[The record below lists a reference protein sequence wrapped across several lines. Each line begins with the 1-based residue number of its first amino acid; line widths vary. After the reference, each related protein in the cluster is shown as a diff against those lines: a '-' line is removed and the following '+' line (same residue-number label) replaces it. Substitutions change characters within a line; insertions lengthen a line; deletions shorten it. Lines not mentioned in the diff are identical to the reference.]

1 MRRWAITFAAA
12 LALVS
17 TQPVLGAS
25 FHQGVVQNFANL
37 ATSSCHNPEG
47 ITADEDGNLYA
58 AGLSGNICV
67 VNEAGQVTRVIKVAA
82 GHALLGELFVDGQI
96 YVADNNGDFSGAR
109 VDRVNVATGAVTV
122 VASGFAN
129 TNAFERDAT
138 GTLYVSDSFR
148 GAVYTVNPTTGVTAK
163 WKQDELLRSHG
174 FPGFGANGLAF
185 DATRSNLYVANTG
198 DDRIF
203 RIAVNPDGSA
213 GALSIFADGATI
225 NAVHHT
231 TGALDG
237 ADGIVFDASGRLW
250 VCANQANEIQVL
262 SPAGT
267 NLVKRFSGT
276 GDNAMNFPASP
287 VFVGHSLFVTN
298 LYFGTPGAGK
308 LSVLGAHRER
318 HNAGGGS
325 TEGPRAMGIRPE
337 AGGPPSR

>member
-1 MRRWAITFAAA
+1 MLTSCRYHLVRPLRPIGEDVMPRWSIPITAA
-12 LALVS
+12 LMFLSA
-17 TQPVLGAS
+17 QPVAAGT
-25 FHQGVVQNFANL
+25 FHQGVVENFADL
-37 ATSSCHNPEG
+37 ATASCHNPEG
-47 ITADEDGNLYA
+47 ITADPGGTLYA

-67 VNEAGQVTRVIKVAA
+67 VNGSGQVTRVIAVAA

-129 TNAFERDAT
+129 TNAFERDGN

-148 GAVYTVNPTTGVTAK
+148 GAVYTVNPTTGATAQ

-203 RIAVNPDGSA
+203 QIAVNPDGSA

-225 NAVHHT
+225 NAAHHT

-262 SPAGT
+262 SPTGT

-287 VFVGHSLFVTN
+287 VFVGHAMFVTN

-308 LSVLGAHRER
+308 LSVLGA
-318 HNAGGGS
+318 S
-325 TEGPRAMGIRPE
+325 P
-337 AGGPPSR
+337 GGPAGP

>member
-1 MRRWAITFAAA
+1 MRRWAIAFTAA

-17 TQPVLGAS
+17 TQPVLGAT
-25 FHQGVVQNFANL
+25 FRQGVVQNFANL
-37 ATSSCHNPEG
+37 ATSGCHNPEG
-47 ITADEDGNLYA
+47 ITADPGGNLYA

-67 VNEAGQVTRVIKVAA
+67 VNGAGQITRVINVAA

-129 TNAFERDAT
+129 TNAFERDGN

-148 GAVYTVNPTTGVTAK
+148 GAVYTVNPITGATAQ

-225 NAVHHT
+225 NAAHHT

-250 VCANQANEIQVL
+250 VCANQANEVQVL
-262 SPAGT
+262 SPTGT
-267 NLVKRFSGT
+267 QLVKRFSGT
-276 GDNAMNFPASP
+276 GDDAMHFPASP
-287 VFVGHSLFVTN
+287 VFVGHAMFVAN

-308 LSVLGAHRER
+308 LSVLGASPG
-318 HNAGGGS
+318 A
-325 TEGPRAMGIRPE
+325 P
-337 AGGPPSR
+337 

>member
-1 MRRWAITFAAA
+1 MRRWSIPVFAALMLLFGQTA
-12 LALVS
+12 LAA
-17 TQPVLGAS
+17 T
-25 FHQGVVQNFANL
+25 FRQGVVQNFADL
-37 ATSSCHNPEG
+37 ATASCHNPEG
-47 ITADEDGNLYA
+47 ITADAGGTLYA

-67 VNEAGQVTRVIKVAA
+67 VDGAGRVTRVITVAA
-82 GHALLGELFVDGQI
+82 GHALLGEVFVDGQI

-129 TNAFERDAT
+129 TNAFERDGN

-148 GAVYTVNPTTGVTAK
+148 GAVYTVNPMTGATAL

-185 DATRSNLYVANTG
+185 DASRRNLYVANTG

-203 RIAVNPDGSA
+203 RIAVNSDGSA

-225 NAVHHT
+225 NATHHT

-250 VCANQANEIQVL
+250 VCANQANEIQIV
-262 SPAGT
+262 SPSGKT
-267 NLVKRFSGT
+267 LVKRFSGT

-287 VFVGHSLFVTN
+287 VFVGHAMFVAN
-298 LYFGTPGAGK
+298 LYFGTPGSGK
-308 LSVLGAHRER
+308 ISVLGA
-318 HNAGGGS
+318 APGA
-325 TEGPRAMGIRPE
+325 P
-337 AGGPPSR
+337 

>member
-1 MRRWAITFAAA
+1 MRRWSIPVLAA
-12 LALVS
+12 LMLLFGQTALAA
-17 TQPVLGAS
+17 T
-25 FHQGVVQNFANL
+25 FRQGVVQNFADL
-37 ATSSCHNPEG
+37 ATASCHNPEG
-47 ITADEDGNLYA
+47 ITADAGGTLYA

-67 VNEAGQVTRVIKVAA
+67 VNGAGQVTRVITVAA

-129 TNAFERDAT
+129 TNAFERDGN

-148 GAVYTVNPTTGVTAK
+148 GAVYTVNPTTGATAL

-185 DATRSNLYVANTG
+185 DASRSNLYVANTG

-203 RIAVNPDGSA
+203 RIPVNANGSA

-225 NAVHHT
+225 NAAHHT

-237 ADGIVFDASGRLW
+237 ADGIAFDASGRLW
-250 VCANQANEIQVL
+250 VCANQANEIQIVAP
-262 SPAGT
+262 SGT

-287 VFVGHSLFVTN
+287 VFVGHAMFVAN
-298 LYFGTPGAGK
+298 LYFATPGAGK
-308 LSVLGAHRER
+308 ISVLGASPG
-318 HNAGGGS
+318 A
-325 TEGPRAMGIRPE
+325 P
-337 AGGPPSR
+337 

>member
-1 MRRWAITFAAA
+1 MRRWAIAFTAV

-17 TQPVLGAS
+17 TQPVLAAT
-25 FHQGVVQNFANL
+25 FKQGVVENFADL
-37 ATSSCHNPEG
+37 ATASCHNPEG
-47 ITADEDGNLYA
+47 ITADAAGTLYA

-67 VNEAGQVTRVIKVAA
+67 VNGAGQVTRVIPVAA
-82 GHALLGELFVDGQI
+82 GNALLGELFVDGQI
-96 YVADNNGDFSGAR
+96 YVADNNGNFSGAR

-122 VASGFAN
+122 LASGFAN
-129 TNAFERDAT
+129 TNAFERDGN

-148 GAVYTVNPTTGVTAK
+148 GAVYTVNPTTGATAL

-203 RIAVNPDGSA
+203 QIAVNPDGSA

-225 NAVHHT
+225 NAAHKT

-262 SPAGT
+262 SPSGT
-267 NLVKRFSGT
+267 NLVKRFSGM

-287 VFVGHSLFVTN
+287 VFVGHAMFVTN

-308 LSVLGAHRER
+308 LSVLGASPG
-318 HNAGGGS
+318 A
-325 TEGPRAMGIRPE
+325 P
-337 AGGPPSR
+337 

>member
-1 MRRWAITFAAA
+1 MRRWLTAFTAV

-17 TQPVLGAS
+17 TQPVLAAT
-25 FHQGVVQNFANL
+25 FRQGVVQNFADL
-37 ATSSCHNPEG
+37 ATASCHNPEG
-47 ITADEDGNLYA
+47 ITADAGGTLYA

-67 VNEAGQVTRVIKVAA
+67 VDGGGAVTRVIPVAA
-82 GHALLGELFVDGQI
+82 GHALLGELYADGQI

-129 TNAFERDAT
+129 TNAFERDGN
-138 GTLYVSDSFR
+138 GTLYVSDSFA
-148 GAVYTVNPTTGVTAK
+148 GAVYTINPTTGATAL

-185 DATRSNLYVANTG
+185 DASRSNLYVANTG

-203 RIAVNPDGSA
+203 RIAVNSNGSA

-225 NAVHHT
+225 NAAHHT
-231 TGALDG
+231 SGALDG

-250 VCANQANEIQVL
+250 VCANQANEIQIVAP
-262 SPAGT
+262 SGT
-267 NLVKRFSGT
+267 SLVKRFSGT
-276 GDNAMNFPASP
+276 GDDAMTFPASP
-287 VFVGHSLFVTN
+287 VFVGHAMFVAN

-308 LSVLGAHRER
+308 ISVLGA
-318 HNAGGGS
+318 APGA
-325 TEGPRAMGIRPE
+325 P
-337 AGGPPSR
+337 

>member
-1 MRRWAITFAAA
+1 MRRWAIAFAAV

-17 TQPVLGAS
+17 TQPVLAAT
-25 FHQGVVQNFANL
+25 FRQGVVQNFADL
-37 ATSSCHNPEG
+37 ATASCHNPEG
-47 ITADEDGNLYA
+47 ITADAAGTLYA

-67 VNEAGQVTRVIKVAA
+67 VNGSGQTTRVIPVAA

-96 YVADNNGDFSGAR
+96 YVADNNGDFSGGR

-129 TNAFERDAT
+129 TNAFERDGN

-148 GAVYTVNPTTGVTAK
+148 GAVYTVNPTSGATAQ
-163 WKQDELLRSHG
+163 WIQSELLRSHG

-203 RIAVNPDGSA
+203 RVAVNSDGSA

-225 NAVHHT
+225 NAAHHT

-237 ADGIVFDASGRLW
+237 ADGIVFDTSGRLW

-267 NLVKRFSGT
+267 NLVMRFSGT
-276 GDNAMNFPASP
+276 GDDAMNFPASP
-287 VFVGHSLFVTN
+287 VFVGHAMFVAN

-308 LSVLGAHRER
+308 LSALGA
-318 HNAGGGS
+318 APGA
-325 TEGPRAMGIRPE
+325 P
-337 AGGPPSR
+337 

>member
-1 MRRWAITFAAA
+1 MRRWSIPVFAALMLLFGQTA
-12 LALVS
+12 LAA
-17 TQPVLGAS
+17 T
-25 FHQGVVQNFANL
+25 FRQGVVQNFADL
-37 ATSSCHNPEG
+37 ATASCHNPEG
-47 ITADEDGNLYA
+47 ITADAGGTLYA

-67 VNEAGQVTRVIKVAA
+67 VDGAGRVARVITVAA

-129 TNAFERDAT
+129 TNAFERDGN

-148 GAVYTVNPTTGVTAK
+148 GAVYTVNPMTGATAL

-185 DATRSNLYVANTG
+185 DASRSNLYVANTG

-203 RIAVNPDGSA
+203 RIAVNSDGSA

-225 NAVHHT
+225 NAAHHT

-237 ADGIVFDASGRLW
+237 ADGIAFDASGRLW
-250 VCANQANEIQVL
+250 VCANQANEIQIV
-262 SPAGT
+262 SPSGET
-267 NLVKRFSGT
+267 LVKRFSGT

-287 VFVGHSLFVTN
+287 VFVGHAMFVAN
-298 LYFGTPGAGK
+298 LYFGTPGSGK
-308 LSVLGAHRER
+308 ISVLGA
-318 HNAGGGS
+318 APGA
-325 TEGPRAMGIRPE
+325 P
-337 AGGPPSR
+337 

>member
-1 MRRWAITFAAA
+1 MRRWAIAFAAV

-17 TQPVLGAS
+17 TQPVLAAT
-25 FHQGVVQNFANL
+25 FRQGVVQNFADL
-37 ATSSCHNPEG
+37 ATASCHNPEG
-47 ITADEDGNLYA
+47 ITADGFGTLYA
-58 AGLSGNICV
+58 AGLSGNICL
-67 VNEAGQVTRVIKVAA
+67 VNGSGQTTRVIPVAA

-96 YVADNNGDFSGAR
+96 YVADNNGDFSGGR

-129 TNAFERDAT
+129 TNAFERDGN

-148 GAVYTVNPTTGVTAK
+148 GAVYTVNPTSGATAQ
-163 WKQDELLRSHG
+163 WIQSELLRSHG

-203 RIAVNPDGSA
+203 RVAVNSDGSA

-225 NAVHHT
+225 NAAHHT

-267 NLVKRFSGT
+267 NLVMRFSGT
-276 GDNAMNFPASP
+276 GDDATNFPASP
-287 VFVGHSLFVTN
+287 VFVGHAMFVAN

-308 LSVLGAHRER
+308 LSALGA
-318 HNAGGGS
+318 APGA
-325 TEGPRAMGIRPE
+325 P
-337 AGGPPSR
+337 

>member
-1 MRRWAITFAAA
+1 MRRWSIPVFATLMLLFGQTA
-12 LALVS
+12 LAA
-17 TQPVLGAS
+17 T
-25 FHQGVVQNFANL
+25 FRQGVVQNFADL
-37 ATSSCHNPEG
+37 ATASCHNPEG
-47 ITADEDGNLYA
+47 ITADAGGTLYA

-67 VNEAGQVTRVIKVAA
+67 VNGAGQVTRVITVAA

-129 TNAFERDAT
+129 TNAFERDGN

-148 GAVYTVNPTTGVTAK
+148 GAVYTVNPTTGATAL

-185 DATRSNLYVANTG
+185 DASRRNLYVANTG

-203 RIAVNPDGSA
+203 RIAVNSNGSA
-213 GALSIFADGATI
+213 GALSIFADGARI
-225 NAVHHT
+225 NAAHHT

-237 ADGIVFDASGRLW
+237 ADGIAFDASGRLW
-250 VCANQANEIQVL
+250 VCANQANEIQIV
-262 SPAGT
+262 SPSGK

-287 VFVGHSLFVTN
+287 VFVGHAMFVAN
-298 LYFGTPGAGK
+298 LYFATPGAGK
-308 LSVLGAHRER
+308 ISVLGA
-318 HNAGGGS
+318 APGA
-325 TEGPRAMGIRPE
+325 P
-337 AGGPPSR
+337 

>member
-1 MRRWAITFAAA
+1 MGRWLIPFTVV
-12 LALVS
+12 LALIS
-17 TQPVLGAS
+17 AQPVLAAR
-25 FHQGVVQNFANL
+25 FHQGLVQNFADL
-37 ATSSCHNPEG
+37 ATASCHNPEG
-47 ITADEDGNLYA
+47 ITADAGGTLYA
-58 AGLSGNICV
+58 AGLSGNICAV
-67 VNEAGQVTRVIKVAA
+67 DSDGQVTRVISVAA

-122 VASGFAN
+122 LASGFAN
-129 TNAFERDAT
+129 TNAFERDGN

-148 GAVYTVNPTTGVTAK
+148 GAVYTVNPTTGATAV
-163 WKQDELLRSHG
+163 WKQNEQLRSHG

-185 DATRSNLYVANTG
+185 DAARTNLYVANTG

-225 NAVHHT
+225 DAAHHT
-231 TGALDG
+231 TGALNG

-262 SPAGT
+262 SPTGQT
-267 NLVKRFSGT
+267 LVKRFGGT
-276 GDNAMNFPASP
+276 GDNAMHFPASP
-287 VFVGHSLFVTN
+287 VFVGHAMFVAN

-308 LSVLGAHRER
+308 ISVLGA
-318 HNAGGGS
+318 APGGQ
-325 TEGPRAMGIRPE
+325 
-337 AGGPPSR
+337 

>member
-1 MRRWAITFAAA
+1 MRRWSIPVFAALMLLFGQTA
-12 LALVS
+12 LAA
-17 TQPVLGAS
+17 T
-25 FHQGVVQNFANL
+25 FRQGVVQNFADL
-37 ATSSCHNPEG
+37 ATASCHNPEG
-47 ITADEDGNLYA
+47 ITADASGTLYA

-67 VNEAGQVTRVIKVAA
+67 VNGAGQVTRVIPVAA

-109 VDRVNVATGAVTV
+109 VDRVNIATGAVTE

-129 TNAFERDAT
+129 TNAFERDAN
-138 GTLYVSDSFR
+138 GTLFVSDSFR
-148 GAVYTVNPTTGVTAK
+148 GAVYTVNPTTGATAL
-163 WKQDELLRSHG
+163 WIQDEALRSHG

-185 DATRSNLYVANTG
+185 DASRRNLYVANTG

-203 RIAVNPDGSA
+203 RIPVNANGSA

-225 NAVHHT
+225 NAAHHT

-250 VCANQANEIQVL
+250 VCANQANEVQIV
-262 SPAGT
+262 SPSGKS
-267 NLVKRFSGT
+267 LVKRFSGA

-287 VFVGHSLFVTN
+287 VFVGHAMFVAN

-308 LSVLGAHRER
+308 ISALGASPG
-318 HNAGGGS
+318 A
-325 TEGPRAMGIRPE
+325 P
-337 AGGPPSR
+337 

>member
-1 MRRWAITFAAA
+1 MRRWAIAFAAV

-17 TQPVLGAS
+17 TQPVVAAT
-25 FHQGVVQNFANL
+25 FRQGVVQNFADL
-37 ATSSCHNPEG
+37 ATANCHNPEG
-47 ITADEDGNLYA
+47 ITADAGGTLYA

-67 VNEAGQVTRVIKVAA
+67 VNGAGQITRVIPVAA

-96 YVADNNGDFSGAR
+96 YVADNNGDFSGGR
-109 VDRVNVATGAVTV
+109 VDRVSVATGAVTV

-129 TNAFERDAT
+129 TNAFERDGN

-148 GAVYTVNPTTGVTAK
+148 GAVYTVNPTSGATAQ
-163 WKQDELLRSHG
+163 WIQSELLRSHG

-203 RIAVNPDGSA
+203 RIAVNSDGSA

-225 NAVHHT
+225 NTAHHT

-276 GDNAMNFPASP
+276 GDDAMNFPASP
-287 VFVGHSLFVTN
+287 VFVGQAMFVAN
-298 LYFGTPGAGK
+298 LYFATPGAGK
-308 LSVLGAHRER
+308 LSALGA
-318 HNAGGGS
+318 APGA
-325 TEGPRAMGIRPE
+325 P
-337 AGGPPSR
+337 